1 MDIDTKWW
9 SIMAVVIISLLAII
23 VIDANSQTKSMEN
36 CKTQRIR
43 PFPQQFFTWDGI
55 VELNKSGKY
64 QPSCL

>member
-1 MDIDTKWW
+1 MKIDTKWW
-9 SIMAVVIISLLAII
+9 SVIAVIIISLLVILII
-23 VIDANSQTKSMEN
+23 NGNSEVKKIEG

-43 PFPQQFFTWDGI
+43 PFSQQFFSWGGI